1 MNKSTTPHPDWPWT
15 LREGDVKR
23 REFTPDDIRL
33 SLVTLYTY
41 GGDSFVVLSQAE
53 PGNDKHYWY
62 IQSTIALQGPHKD
75 EYIVGIGWNDGTKAV
90 YLERLFQWPDENII
104 IDMFQQAF
112 QRRTLDLSG
121 FEIPSY
127 LLSQE

>member
-1 MNKSTTPHPDWPWT
+1 MNKSTTPRPDWLWI

-41 GGDSFVVLSQAE
+41 GGDSFVVLRQEE

-62 IQSTIALQGPHKD
+62 IRTFFKPFFK
-75 EYIVGIGWNDGTKAV
+75 
-90 YLERLFQWPDENII
+90 PDAGKEN
-104 IDMFQQAF
+104 
-112 QRRTLDLSG
+112 R
-121 FEIPSY
+121 
-127 LLSQE
+127 